1 MSMVASTPRESFI
14 LNQVSSKFFFL
25 FVNQPLIEP
34 IFMKHADKE
43 AEDYLKAEAE
53 KNEGRLKKQAEREQ
67 NPRGDRRGGDY
78 NKN

>member
-1 MSMVASTPRESFI
+1 
-14 LNQVSSKFFFL
+14 
-25 FVNQPLIEP
+25 
-34 IFMKHADKE
+34 MKHADKE

-53 KNEGRLKKQAEREQ
+53 KADSRQKKNAEREQ